1 MKIFVQGFRGMLPIT
16 VGIIP
21 FGAVM
26 GTVCADAQLSLFQS
40 VGMNV
45 FVFAGAAQLA
55 AIELMSKNAESV
67 VVLATGLI
75 INLRFLLYSAA
86 LSPVVQNSSMLV
98 KATSAYLLTDQTY
111 AVMSAHQDRFQT
123 NAQLVKFYFG
133 AAACMALAWHLAV
146 IAGYTFGSF
155 APKSFALDYAVP
167 LSFVTLVV
175 PTLKNR
181 IYVYVMILSFV
192 LAIFLR
198 TLPLNLGLVVTA
210 LIALAVGIY
219 LSRPQVA
226 PRELGGDA

>member
-1 MKIFVQGFRGMLPIT
+1 MPIT
-16 VGIIP
+16 IGIVP

-55 AIELMSKNAESV
+55 AIELMSKNAESF

-75 INLRFLLYSAA
+75 INLRFILYSAA
-86 LSPVVQNSSMLV
+86 LSPVVQNASPLTKVS
-98 KATSAYLLTDQTY
+98 SAYLLTDQTY
-111 AVMSAHQDRFQT
+111 AVMSAHQHRFET
-123 NAQLVKFYFG
+123 TSDVVKFYFG
-133 AAACMALAWHLAV
+133 AAVCMAIAWHLAV
-146 IAGYTFGSF
+146 VAGFTFGSF

-181 IYVYVMILSFV
+181 IYVYVMVLSFV
-192 LAIFLR
+192 LAIFMKS
-198 TLPLNLGLVVTA
+198 LPFNLGLVVTA
-210 LIALAVGIY
+210 LVALAVGVF
-219 LSRPQVA
+219 LSRPQARTVLS
-226 PRELGGDA
+226 RSKVRTEGDV